1 MVDSATLA
9 VHRGAMR
16 AYPIGE
22 RPTESGRGV
31 EEALYFASG
40 DCKLFGWLHRP
51 AQGLAAR
58 TGVVLCKPF
67 GYEAICAHRGVRAF
81 ARAVASL
88 GIPVLRF
95 DYAGTGDSE
104 DTDAQPDQL
113 AAWTRDVVAAVAE
126 LRRRTGVDRVC
137 LLGFRLGA
145 LLATLAARECTSVE
159 SLVLVAPIVSGSGYL
174 RELRVARLASSLAV
188 DPAQLE
194 DETVKEGLPRA
205 DGALEASGFLMSA
218 PTVAALSRLDLT
230 QLDTLPVAEM
240 LVIDRSDLPTA
251 RKWAEDE
258 SKKGIETRYVQLPG
272 FVEMMLRAPQF
283 ALVPQPMIAAVREW
297 LLRKRPETVSCS
309 SGHRQES
316 APEYAPQF
324 AVDGGSVLKIS
335 GDLPG
340 AESAITERPL
350 LFSSSI
356 PIFGIVAEP
365 RVGEPRRRAVILLN
379 AGADYHIGASRM
391 YVSLARR
398 WAKRGYI
405 VLRMDLAGLGDSDAR
420 PGRPDNE
427 VFPPAALDDI
437 RAAIETMRSRYGAGD
452 VTLAGLCSGAYH
464 ALRAA
469 VAGIAVNRI
478 LMVNPQNFFWK
489 HGMTLEDLQIAEVVR
504 NPVVYRERVLS
515 GRAWRRLFSGEVNV
529 WRIVNIYLWRLLLA
543 LESPLRD
550 WARALHIR
558 LPRDLGREL
567 EDVAAR
573 GVRVVFIFS
582 RGDPG
587 IDLLRIQGGSAVKRL
602 GDRCRVHIVDQA
614 DHSLS
619 RSQPRAAVEEILC
632 DELAR
637 HYLS

>member
-1 MVDSATLA
+1 
-9 VHRGAMR
+9 MR
-16 AYPIGE
+16 ADPIGV
-22 RPTESGRGV
+22 RRTESELGV
-31 EEALYFASG
+31 DEALYFASG

-51 AQGLAAR
+51 GGEFAPT
-58 TGVVLCKPF
+58 TGVVICKPF
-67 GYEAICAHRGVRAF
+67 GYEAVCSHRSLRAF
-81 ARAVASL
+81 AQAVAEL
-88 GIPVLRF
+88 GIPTLRF
-95 DYAGTGDSE
+95 DYSGTGDSQ
-104 DTDAQPDQL
+104 DVDAHADQL
-113 AAWTRDVVAAVAE
+113 GAWKGDVIAGVAE
-126 LRRRTGVDRVC
+126 LQRRTGVDRVY

-145 LLATLAARECTSVE
+145 LLATLAARECTSVKAI
-159 SLVLVAPIVSGSGYL
+159 LLVAPILSGATYL

-188 DPAQLE
+188 EPPRLE
-194 DETVKEGLPRA
+194 D
-205 DGALEASGFLMSA
+205 DGAGDGTLRTDGPLEASGFFMSA
-218 PTVAALSRLDLT
+218 STVAALSRLDLGK
-230 QLDTLPVAEM
+230 LDAPPVGEM
-240 LVIDRSDLPTA
+240 LVIDRADLPTA
-251 RKWAEDE
+251 RAWVEGAAKR
-258 SKKGIETRYVQLPG
+258 GIQTRYVQLPG
-272 FVEMMLRAPQF
+272 FVEMTMRAPQF
-283 ALVPQPMIAAVREW
+283 AVVPHSMIAGVREW
-297 LLRKRPETVSCS
+297 LRDRLETCPAPQS
-309 SGHRQES
+309 ES
-316 APEYAPQF
+316 AERPATDY
-324 AVDGGSVLKIS
+324 AVDGGAVLQLP

-340 AESAITERPL
+340 AESAISERPV
-350 LFSSSI
+350 LFGSGTSL
-356 PIFGIVAEP
+356 FGIVAQP
-365 RVGEPRRRAVILLN
+365 RPGEPRKRAVILLN

-398 WAKRGYI
+398 WARRGYI

-420 PGRPDNE
+420 PGRSANE

-437 RAAIETMRSRYGAGD
+437 RAAIETMRSRYAVGD

-489 HGMTLEDLQIAEVVR
+489 EGMTLEDLQIAEVVR
-504 NPVVYRERVLS
+504 NPAVYRERVRS
-515 GRAWRRLFSGEVNV
+515 GTAWRRLLSGEVNV
-529 WRIVNIYLWRLLLA
+529 WRIVNIYIWRVLLA

-567 EDVAAR
+567 EEVAAR

-587 IDLLRIQGGSAVKRL
+587 MNLLRIQGGSVVKRL
-602 GDRCRVHIVDQA
+602 GDRCRVHVVDQA

>member
-1 MVDSATLA
+1 
-9 VHRGAMR
+9 MR
-16 AYPIGE
+16 ADPIGA

-31 EEALYFASG
+31 DEALYFASG

-51 AQGLAAR
+51 ARDVAAKTGL
-58 TGVVLCKPF
+58 VVCKPF
-67 GYEAICAHRGVRAF
+67 GYEAVCSHRSVRAF
-81 ARAVASL
+81 ARAVTKL

-95 DYAGTGDSE
+95 DYSGTGDSQDE
-104 DTDAQPDQL
+104 ETQSDQL
-113 AAWTRDVVAAVAE
+113 AAWTRDVIAAVGE
-126 LRRRTGVDRVC
+126 LRRRTNVDRVC

-145 LLATLAARECTSVE
+145 SLATLAARECPSVTS
-159 SLVLVAPIVSGSGYL
+159 LILIAPILSGSAYL
-174 RELRVARLASSLAV
+174 RELRVARLASSLGIE
-188 DPAQLE
+188 PAQLD
-194 DETVKEGLPRA
+194 DEAAREGSQRA
-205 DGALEASGFLMSA
+205 DGALEASGFFLSA
-218 PTVAALSRLDLT
+218 STIKELSRLDLAE
-230 QLDTLPVAEM
+230 LPVPAVAQM

-251 RKWAEDE
+251 RAWVEGA
-258 SKKGIETRYVQLPG
+258 SQAGIETRYVQLPG

-283 ALVPQPMIAAVREW
+283 ARVPHAMIAAVREW
-297 LLRKRPETVSCS
+297 LLRDRQEACS
-309 SGHRQES
+309 SSQPEPSDGP
-316 APEYAPQF
+316 APEYAVDPG
-324 AVDGGSVLKIS
+324 AVLQIS

-340 AESAITERPL
+340 AESAISERPL
-350 LFSSSI
+350 LFGSAV

-365 RVGEPRRRAVILLN
+365 RVGEPRKRAVILLN

-398 WAKRGYI
+398 WARRGYI

-420 PGRPDNE
+420 AGRPDNE
-427 VFPPAALDDI
+427 VFPPAALDDV
-437 RAAIETMRSRYGAGD
+437 RTAIDTMRSRYGAGD

-469 VAGIAVNRI
+469 AAELPVNRI

-489 HGMTLEDLQIAEVVR
+489 EGMTLEDLQIAEVVR

-515 GRAWRRLFSGEVNV
+515 GRAWRRLLSGEVNV
-529 WRIVNIYLWRLLLA
+529 WRIVNIYLWRLLLV

-550 WARALHIR
+550 FARALRIR
-558 LPRDLGREL
+558 LPRDLGRDL
-567 EDVAAR
+567 EEVAAR

-587 IDLLRIQGGSAVKRL
+587 IELLRIQGGSAVRQL